1 MKNTSNILI
10 LIVFMTLSC
19 SLWEYDDPSNPLEQ
33 KTPETYLSLIAT
45 DTIFRYPDPATGG
58 WSYDLGNSPDPNQ
71 ILLDT
76 LENAFTDT
84 FTSRH
89 ELHWWGEDSDG
100 EVIGYQ
106 YRWDVD
112 TVWSFTTKESGIFY
126 VPILTNFDVFRFEVA
141 AMDNDGLLD
150 TLTPAK
156 VVFPIKNSPP
166 EISFRFLSNPLS
178 EHLPNPNIHYTF
190 PTRTFSWNLDDVDGV
205 ETIVDIFY
213 SLDDTCETCWATLD
227 ATMTSSVTLDSISVG
242 EHTFFLKAQDVAG
255 AYSQIIHFPDG
266 SDDAYPGTWIV
277 KEPIGTILLVD
288 DYPQDTP
295 NNALEWYQS
304 ILDTIENV
312 GGGGYSVW
320 EIGEK
325 LPADKDVTANLSY
338 FDHVIW
344 YSGYTGGF
352 TYDKADGSISAFIQ
366 SGGNLFLNFATFSD
380 STFQWFPIDELI
392 PISGDITI
400 GNILLPQDDR
410 ADTLVIAGTI
420 PVDVKGF
427 ESSDPDFQSL
437 YRLQEP
443 SDPENLWTG
452 TPNLCG
458 MYQNQSPLYPNSGK
472 AVIMSIPLYKSQSS
486 TLDFIWE
493 IQNDELNSD
502 FSAMIFVDT
511 QTGWIVGDDGKIMKT
526 TNGGSSWMDQNTS
539 TSEDLLSVDFTTST
553 NGWIVGKNGIILNTQ
568 TGGQDWELQSSPTTK
583 RLYSVDF
590 VNENTGWIS
599 GYSGTILYSND
610 GGETWSPQESGT
622 TKRLENIFFLNSL
635 IGWCVGYS
643 GTILHTE
650 NGGETWSPQESGTG
664 NSLHAIYLIDELA
677 GWIVGKDGIVLKTTD
692 GGNNWV
698 ELDSG
703 IESTLNDIYFLNSDV
718 GWAVGKDGI
727 IIATYNG
734 GEDWIDEYS
743 GVLHDLLGIQIFNA
757 QDGKILG
764 QDSQYSVLLNR
775 NVRGGSGNFFN
786 FLLNE
791 LFQ

>member
-1 MKNTSNILI
+1 MLKHYKHSFI
-10 LIVFMTLSC
+10 LIVLVILSC
-19 SLWEYDDPSNPLEQ
+19 SLWEYEDPSNPLQQ

-45 DTIFRYPDPATGG
+45 DTIYAYQDTATGE
-58 WSYDLGNSPDPNQ
+58 WIYDLGSSPDTTQ
-71 ILLDT
+71 ILYT

-106 YRWDVD
+106 YRWNVD

-141 AMDNDGLLD
+141 AVDNDGLVD

-156 VVFPIKNSPP
+156 VVFPIKNSSPK
-166 EISFRFLSNPLS
+166 ISFRYLSNPLS
-178 EHLPNPNIHYTF
+178 EHLPDPNIHYTF
-190 PTRTFSWNLDDVDGV
+190 PTRTFAWNLDDIDGV
-205 ETIVDIFY
+205 ETIVSVFY
-213 SLDDTCETCWATLD
+213 SLDDTCETCWIALD
-227 ATMTSSVTLDSISVG
+227 ATLYSSITLDSIPVG
-242 EHTFFLKAQDVAG
+242 EHTFFLKAQDIAG
-255 AYSQIIHFPDG
+255 AYSRIIHFPDG
-266 SDDAYPGTWIV
+266 SDEAYPGTWIV
-277 KEPIGTILLVD
+277 NEPIGAILLVD

-295 NNALEWYQS
+295 NNALEWYRS
-304 ILDTIENV
+304 ILDTIDNV
-312 GGGGYSVW
+312 GQGGYSIW

-325 LPADKDVTANLSY
+325 LPADKDVIANLS
-338 FDHVIW
+338 FFEHVIW
-344 YSGYTGGF
+344 YAGYTGGF

-366 SGGNLFLNFATFSD
+366 NGGNLFLNFATFSD

-392 PISGDITI
+392 SITGDITV
-400 GNILLPQDDR
+400 GNILLPQFEFG
-410 ADTLVIAGTI
+410 DTLVIASTI

-427 ESSDPDFQSL
+427 ESSDSDFQSL

-458 MYQNQSPLYPNSGK
+458 MYQNQSLSYPNSGK

-502 FSAMIFVDT
+502 LSAMIFIDT
-511 QTGWIVGDDGKIMKT
+511 QTGWIVGDDGKIIKSIDS
-526 TNGGSSWMDQNTS
+526 GFSWVDQNTP
-539 TSEDLLSVDFTTST
+539 TSEDLLSVDFITSAD
-553 NGWIVGKNGIILNTQ
+553 GWIVGKNGVILNTQ

-583 RLYSVDF
+583 RLYSVEF
-590 VNENTGWIS
+590 INENTGWIS
-599 GYSGTILYSND
+599 GYSGTILHSND
-610 GGETWSPQESGT
+610 GGEIWNLQTSGT
-622 TKRLENIFFLNSL
+622 TKRLGNIFFLNSL

-643 GTILHTE
+643 GTILHTDD
-650 NGGETWSPQESGTG
+650 GGETWSPQESGTG
-664 NSLHAIYLIDELA
+664 INLYAIYLIDQLT
-677 GWIVGKDGIVLKTTD
+677 GWVVGKNGIILKTTD
-692 GGNNWV
+692 GGNNWI

-718 GWAVGKDGI
+718 GWAVGKNGI
-727 IIATYNG
+727 IISTYDG
-734 GEDWIDEYS
+734 GNSWVNEYS
-743 GVLHDLLGIQIFNA
+743 GVLHDLKSIQIFDPNN
-757 QDGKILG
+757 GKLLG
-764 QDSQYSVLLNR
+764 EDSQGSILLNR